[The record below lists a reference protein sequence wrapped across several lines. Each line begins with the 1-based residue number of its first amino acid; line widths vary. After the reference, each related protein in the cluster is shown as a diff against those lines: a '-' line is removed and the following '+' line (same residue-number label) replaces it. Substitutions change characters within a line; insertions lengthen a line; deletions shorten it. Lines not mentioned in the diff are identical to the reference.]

1 MIRTDLKSTNLSPEL
16 RSQAFGGPVAKALVT
31 ETTGAFTGKRI
42 PFLGK
47 PQEKTETHLKCT
59 IFFTNLI
66 LSAFQI
72 CTYQVLFPTDSF
84 QYWVSGWCISSG
96 RVLPVLG
103 SCWTSGMYY
112 ETHATF
118 DLNPTQP
125 FAQKPRS
132 LALRISVVYTLS
144 FTIHALTYD
153 TSVISLSNAL
163 VMNETYANV

>member
-125 FAQKPRS
+125 FAQNP
-132 LALRISVVYTLS
+132 ALWLSGSQSYTR
-144 FTIHALTYD
+144 
-153 TSVISLSNAL
+153 L
-163 VMNETYANV
+163 VSPSTR